1 MIIYEWREK
10 GGRGRPR
17 GQQHRK
23 LGLTSDP
30 YGGSPQI
37 EFLVSR
43 RTERAEVKSLEDFA
57 RAEFE
62 IIRDR

>member
-1 MIIYEWREK
+1 MFSLIIYEWREK
-10 GGRGRPR
+10 GGGRGGGG

-23 LGLTSDP
+23 LGLTSDL

-43 RTERAEVKSLEDFA
+43 HGES
-57 RAEFE
+57 
-62 IIRDR
+62 